1 MIATLLLAAGAAF
14 PYPSVTPAEFQS
26 GASNRAEAVA
36 IALRKQLLKI

>member
-1 MIATLLLAAGAAF
+1 MDAKPRINYLHMLFSKL
-14 PYPSVTPAEFQS
+14 